1 MRAKAF
7 PNAIL
12 GVDPGTQCTGYA
24 LVTNGYNDCT
34 LISAGTIQLRSIKDH
49 HAKLRHIF
57 NSLYHIISDFS
68 PKYMAIEAP
77 FYGKNVQSM
86 LKLGRAQGVAL
97 TCGMVKGLDTTEY
110 APRKIKQSITG
121 NGNAAKEQVAAMLKQ
136 LMPDADFSEL
146 NHDATDALAV
156 AYCHYLSLK
165 NPVTKRGAYK
175 NWSDFIRSNPDK
187 NIK

>member
-24 LVTNGYNDCT
+24 LITNAQKDCDIIT
-34 LISAGTIQLRSIKDH
+34 AGTIRLKSIKDH

-57 NSLYHIISDFS
+57 NSLYHIISDYR
-68 PKYMAIEAP
+68 PQYMAIEAP

-97 TCGMVKGLDTTEY
+97 TCGMVKGLETTEY

-121 NGNAAKEQVAAMLKQ
+121 NGNASKEQVAAMLKQ
-136 LMPDADFSEL
+136 LMPEADLSEL

-156 AYCHYLSLK
+156 AYCHYLSLR
-165 NPVTKRGAYK
+165 NPITKGSAYK
-175 NWSDFIRSNPDK
+175 NWSDYLRANPDRDAK
-187 NIK
+187 

>member
-1 MRAKAF
+1 MRTKAF

-24 LVTNGYNDCT
+24 LITNDADRCEFIT
-34 LISAGTIQLRSIKDH
+34 AGVIQLKSIKDH
-49 HAKLRHIF
+49 HAKLRNIF
-57 NSLYHIISDFS
+57 NTLYHIISDYT

-110 APRKIKQSITG
+110 APRRIKQSITG
-121 NGNAAKEQVAAMLKQ
+121 NGNAAKEQVAAMLTQ
-136 LMPDADFSEL
+136 LMPDVDMSGL

-165 NPVTKRGAYK
+165 NPIAKGKSYK
-175 NWSDFIRSNPDK
+175 GWSDFLRSNPDRNVK
-187 NIK
+187 

>member
-24 LVTNGYNDCT
+24 LITNEQEHCEMIT
-34 LISAGTIQLRSIKDH
+34 AGTIQLKSIKDH

-57 NSLYHIISDFS
+57 NSLYHIISDYR

-97 TCGMVKGLDTTEY
+97 TCGMVKGLETTEY

-121 NGNAAKEQVAAMLKQ
+121 NGSAAKEQVAAMLKQ
-136 LMPDADFSEL
+136 LLPDSDISDL

-156 AYCHYLSLK
+156 AYCHYLGLR
-165 NPVTKRGAYK
+165 NPISKGNAYK
-175 NWSDFIRSNPDK
+175 GWSDYLRANPDR

>member
-24 LVTNGYNDCT
+24 LITNEHRTCE
-34 LISAGTIQLRSIKDH
+34 LITAGNIQLKSIKDH

-57 NSLYHIISDFS
+57 NRLYHIISDYQ
-68 PKYMAIEAP
+68 PKYLAIEAP

-97 TCGMVKGLDTTEY
+97 TCGMVKGLETTEY

-136 LMPDADFSEL
+136 LMPEADLSEL

-156 AYCHYLSLK
+156 AYCHYLSLS
-165 NPVTKRGAYK
+165 NPVTKGNTYK
-175 NWSDFIRSNPDK
+175 SWSDYIRSNPDR